1 MTKTREPGPE
11 EILFEFVYQGHFV
24 RVSAID
30 PRTNT
35 EVSMV
40 GDPRSATETLKAIA
54 RRKLIY
60 VLRRDGKIS

>member
-1 MTKTREPGPE
+1 MTDELDIPLGE
-11 EILFEFVYQGHFV
+11 VLFEFRRVGNVF

-40 GDPRSATETLKAIA
+40 APKGYGDALIKRIAI
-54 RRKLIY
+54 RKLKY
-60 VLRRDGKIS
+60 VIKKKGLA

>member
-1 MTKTREPGPE
+1 MTKTRGPGLE
-11 EILFEFVYQGHFV
+11 EVLYEFVYQGNFV

-35 EVSMV
+35 EVTMV
-40 GDPRSATETLKAIA
+40 GDPRSARETLKAIA